1 MEIRGVVRYPGVSWG
16 DKTAPARAWEQGN
29 SASAILFI
37 QFQLELGTLRQLIE
51 VAARLSRVHGRAVA
65 RAGAATQRQLQP
77 VLAGYCWQ
85 GRSGGGIDLTG

>member
-16 DKTAPARAWEQGN
+16 DNTVPVRAWEHGN
-29 SASAILFI
+29 SAPAILFI
-37 QFQLELGTLRQLIE
+37 QFQLELGTPRQLIE
-51 VAARLSRVHGRAVA
+51 VAARLSRVHRRAVA

-85 GRSGGGIDLTG
+85 GHSGGGIDLTG